1 MKTNTLTLV
10 VGALLVVIFLLLLFT
25 FQVRQTEV
33 VVVTTF
39 DKPTRFAEE
48 PGLKFKWPYPIQK
61 LYRFDKR
68 VQNFED
74 DFEETLTRDN
84 YNLLAQVYMGWTIA
98 NPTNFFNSFPAGTPE
113 AARPALKGLIRSAKN
128 AVVGQHSFAD
138 FISTDANNVK
148 FAEVENRMLAAVKDA
163 ALQRYG
169 VGIQFLGIKKL
180 GLPASVTEKVIERMN
195 AERQREVDRL
205 KAEGEAEAMQIKSA
219 ADLKRTEL
227 LAKAEGQASD
237 IRARADREAAQYYAV
252 FEQHPELALLLM
264 KANALEQVSKDKAT
278 LIFDAN
284 TAPFDLLKPLPAQ
297 GSRQGAPSNQAN
309 ANKAP

>member
-1 MKTNTLTLV
+1 MRKNTLTLV

-39 DKPTRFAEE
+39 GKPSRFEE
-48 PGLKFKWPYPIQK
+48 SPGLKFKWPFPIQK

-84 YNLLAQVYMGWTIA
+84 YNLLAQTYVGWTIA
-98 NPTNFFNSFPAGTPE
+98 SPTNFFNTFPAGTPE

-128 AVVGQHSFAD
+128 AVVGQHNFAD
-138 FISTDANNVK
+138 FISTDRNNVK
-148 FAEVENRMLAAVKDA
+148 FAEVENKILAAVKDT

-169 VGIQFLGIKKL
+169 IGVEFLGIKKL
-180 GLPASVTEKVIERMN
+180 GLPASVTEKVFERMN

-205 KAEGEAEAMQIKSA
+205 KAEGESEAMQIRSA
-219 ADLKRTEL
+219 ADLKRTEI

-237 IRARADREAAQYYAV
+237 IRAQADREAAASFAV
-252 FEQHPELALLLM
+252 FQQQPDLALFLLNL
-264 KANALEQVSKDKAT
+264 NAMEQATKDKTT
-278 LIFDAN
+278 LILD
-284 TAPFDLLKPLPAQ
+284 TSVAPFNLFKPAAPQ
-297 GSRQGAPSNQAN
+297 GN
-309 ANKAP
+309 AGSGNNPRTSP